1 MGWWLADRRGEEGPL
16 AAEVWL
22 ETRPKGRPPRW
33 AFRATVGGAVAFE
46 SSRVAIR
53 FGVEADAAWLAG
65 LVDALVARGES
76 PGQPG
81 RFAGIR
87 WEGDL
92 GDDCWAALG
101 EMRAHAEHM
110 QGPRRGGVVLL
121 GRATGASAVP
131 HGRLRGSAPQRRI
144 GAMALRAGHALG
156 TVGERRMMSSAG
168 GFG

>member
-1 MGWWLADRRGEEGPL
+1 M

-33 AFRATVGGAVAFE
+33 AFRVTAGGAVAFE

-101 EMRAHAEHM
+101 EMHAHAEHM
-110 QGPRRGGVVLL
+110 QGPRRGGAWYCSVERPGHRLFHTADC
-121 GRATGASAVP
+121 GARPRSGASARWLCELVM
-131 HGRLRGSAPQRRI
+131 RSERSGS
-144 GAMALRAGHALG
+144 GA
-156 TVGERRMMSSAG
+156 
-168 GFG
+168 